1 MFAFSRKYELFSQIS
16 LGQSRDWTQTF
27 PNCSYAITERCLPPA
42 AGTKYCRVSRP
53 RLLLFPLLN
62 KRQRVILCPSFLLR
76 TTHFWRT
83 WINHIWRIH
92 LVDEVFNAISHSILL
107 ETLAAHGLDRCTS
120 WLEAGIV
127 WPMELGKWLSFCL
140 QHWWDHTSSAVFIPA
155 IAQASAGMINEA
167 GEEF

>member
-155 IAQASAGMINEA
+155 VAQGSAGMNN
-167 GEEF
+167 